1 MAEVEPPKPDV
12 DVKPELDPN
21 PDPPAYTLTEKDAM
35 DTGWVPKDQWKGA
48 EEDWVPAK
56 AYLKYGQVESELKRV
71 RSESSQ
77 KEKVIGVMK
86 NHYTNVR
93 EDVRK
98 EIQDSL
104 RRAKRDAVKAEDY
117 SRVAEIDTQLDE
129 ISDNLDRKFKQ
140 ADAQLNQAQ
149 QQVPVGPPPEFYEW
163 NRRNSWYQLNSNEPL
178 SKEADTFA
186 VAYANTHPGGSY
198 TDMLDFVSDKMKRL
212 YPEKFEAR
220 PREREAVNEPGA
232 VLGDGERK
240 KTVRLSAAEK
250 SAAEAFGMD
259 PVEFAAS
266 LKQWDKMKGIE

>member
-1 MAEVEPPKPDV
+1 MAELEPPKLDPV
-12 DVKPELDPN
+12 VPEPDPN
-21 PDPPAYTLTEKDAM
+21 PEPTYTPTEKDAL

-117 SRVAEIDTQLDE
+117 PRVAEIDTQLEE
-129 ISDNLDRKFKQ
+129 ISDSLDRKFKQ

-163 NRRNSWYQLNSNEPL
+163 NRRNSWYQLNSVDPL

-186 VAYANTHPGGSY
+186 VAYANTHPSGSY
-198 TDMLDFVSDKMKRL
+198 GDMLNYVSDKMKRL
-212 YPEKFEAR
+212 YPEKFEPR
-220 PREREAVNEPGA
+220 PREREAVNEPGT
-232 VLGDGERK
+232 VLGDGGGGK
-240 KTVRLSAAEK
+240 KAVRLTAAER

-259 PVEFAAS
+259 PTEFAAS